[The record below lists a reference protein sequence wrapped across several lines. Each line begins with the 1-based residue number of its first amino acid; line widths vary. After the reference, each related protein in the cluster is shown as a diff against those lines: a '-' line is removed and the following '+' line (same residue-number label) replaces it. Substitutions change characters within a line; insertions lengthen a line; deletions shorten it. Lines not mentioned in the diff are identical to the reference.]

1 MSKSSFN
8 GVNYSL
14 RPSKTIQRGL
24 VFEGLRRLQEALN
37 WSKATYV
44 GFGSI
49 WFTDFILAH
58 KALNISR
65 MVSIESDN
73 IGYSRARFNKPYRFI
88 RMKYGLS
95 YDKIPQLYEEV
106 RFPNYP
112 AILWLDYDQRID
124 SDKLDEIRYI
134 VENATADS
142 VLLVTF
148 DASEKLYGSDPSQV
162 AEYLGVLFDRLAP
175 NNFTREQVRKFGL
188 ATTLANL
195 TRDVMISAS
204 SKARKSNECLPAF
217 NIVYQDKATMVT
229 VGAAFPSPTT
239 RDDVRRA
246 IAASTWPGV
255 VAEPIIAPHL
265 TSKEASVLQSNLPA
279 GLGMSRDAVRD
290 LGFDLEEEQ
299 IKAFERFYRHY
310 PTFAQIIP

>member
-1 MSKSSFN
+1 
-8 GVNYSL
+8 
-14 RPSKTIQRGL
+14 
-24 VFEGLRRLQEALN
+24 
-37 WSKATYV
+37 
-44 GFGSI
+44 
-49 WFTDFILAH
+49 
-58 KALNISR
+58 
-65 MVSIESDN
+65 
-73 IGYSRARFNKPYRFI
+73 
-88 RMKYGLS
+88 MKYGLS